1 MAEAYKRLGS
11 VTANA
16 TIGTAQTL
24 YGPVP
29 ASTSAVVSTIIIC
42 NQAATSA
49 TYRLAYS
56 AGTTYASTNDYIV
69 FGATIAAYDSVIL
82 TIGATLAATT
92 YLLFSA
98 DTTPVSA
105 IAFGTEIT

>member
-11 VTANA
+11 VTANG
-16 TIGTAQTL
+16 TIGTGQTL

-29 ASTSAVVSTIIIC
+29 ASTSAVVSSIVIC
-42 NQAATSA
+42 NQAASSA
-49 TYRLAYS
+49 TYRLGYS
-56 AGTTYASTNDYIV
+56 TSTTYSTPDMIV
-69 FGATIAAYDSVIL
+69 YGATIAANDTVIL

-98 DTTPVSA
+98 SA
-105 IAFGTEIT
+105 ATVNAVAFGTEIT

>member
-11 VTANA
+11 VTSNA

-29 ASTSAVVSTIIIC
+29 ASTSAVVSSIVIC

-49 TYRLAYS
+49 TYRLGYS
-56 AGTTYASTNDYIV
+56 ASTSFVGSDYIV
-69 FGATIAAYDSVIL
+69 FGATIAANDSVIL
-82 TIGATLAATT
+82 TIGATLATTT

-98 DTTPVSA
+98 SA
-105 IAFGTEIT
+105 ATVNAVAFGTEIT

>member
-11 VTANA
+11 VTSNA
-16 TIGTAQTL
+16 TIITAQTL

-49 TYRLAYS
+49 TYRLGYS
-56 AGTTYASTNDYIV
+56 ASTSFSGSDYIV
-69 FGATIAAYDSVIL
+69 FGATIAANDSVIL
-82 TIGATLAATT
+82 TIGATLATTT

-98 DTTPVSA
+98 SAATVSA